1 LEPISFLLD
10 FGMVKKQKM
19 IYIYKLIICPQASEW
34 LLLVPLHTH
43 TPEMVIK
50 KKKRHYLIKREV
62 GIKIR

>member
-1 LEPISFLLD
+1 MEKINRREVAEWFLFL
-10 FGMVKKQKM
+10 
-19 IYIYKLIICPQASEW
+19 
-34 LLLVPLHTH
+34 PLH